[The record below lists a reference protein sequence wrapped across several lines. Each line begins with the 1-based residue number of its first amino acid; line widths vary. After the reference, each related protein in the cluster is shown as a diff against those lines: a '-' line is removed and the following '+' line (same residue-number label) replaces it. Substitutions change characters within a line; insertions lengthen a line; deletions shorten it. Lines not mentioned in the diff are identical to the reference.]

1 MHSNDPRNVDLTLAK
16 RNLIRLHKCYITLAK
31 ARKDLQKTIKAVGL
45 DLVNPWALRR
55 VRDAREWRKEI
66 LNWLTWDTR
75 QIALDHG
82 FKMIKEFN
90 QFLNRYKTSIV

>member
-16 RNLIRLHKCYITLAK
+16 QNLIRLHKCYIALAK
-31 ARKDLQKTIKAVGL
+31 ARKDVQESIETVGL
-45 DLVNPWALRR
+45 NHVNPWALRR
-55 VRDAREWRKEI
+55 VRSERAWRKEA

-82 FKMIKEFN
+82 HKMIHEFN
-90 QFLNRYKTSIV
+90 QLLNRYPQH